1 MIHGS
6 WSQKLRECLYLVKRI
21 SYLANKEYNAPSFRP
36 ALHARLVESKRAS
49 RDTRCEEQRAIVAEV
64 LVSLTDYRERF
75 RGFSVFACEAAS
87 P

>member
-6 WSQKLRECLYLVKRI
+6 WSQKLLEHAYLVKRI
-21 SYLANKEYNAPSFRP
+21 SYLANKDYNALSSRP
-36 ALHARLVESKRAS
+36 TLHAS
-49 RDTRCEEQRAIVAEV
+49 RDTRCEKQRVILAEV